1 MAFNLADYEPV
12 EDRLA
17 RFWEDYPNGRVF
29 TEIAKHDNEQ
39 VIIKTYLFKN
49 IDDQWPCA
57 TGFAEE
63 RKTERGINATS
74 WVEVCETSSI
84 GRALANAGYAAKGK
98 RPSREEMAKA
108 SRQVAA
114 PLTEEQTQLKAL
126 LAKKFQD
133 GKDRKTYI
141 ESVVFRDVEGVSSL
155 SPDEV
160 KLCIESLEKETA

>member
-108 SRQVAA
+108 SRQIAA

>member
-17 RFWEDYPNGRVF
+17 RFWEEYPNGRIF

-39 VIIKTYLFKN
+39 VIIKSYLFKN
-49 IDDQWPCA
+49 AEDQWPWA

-108 SRQVAA
+108 SRQAPA
-114 PLTEEQTQLKAL
+114 PLTEEQTKLKSL
-126 LAKKFQD
+126 LSTKIKD
-133 GKDRKTYI
+133 SKDRKTFI
-141 ESVVFRDVEGVSSL
+141 ESVVFRDVEGVSAL
-155 SPDEV
+155 TPDEV
-160 KLCIESLEKETA
+160 KLCIESLEKEAK

>member
-108 SRQVAA
+108 SRQIAA
-114 PLTEEQTQLKAL
+114 PLTKEQTQLKAL